1 MKSPLKDVKILDA
14 SRVLAGPYASMMLG
28 DLGADVVKVERPDG
42 GDQTREWGPPKVG
55 DQSAYYLSTNRN
67 KRSITINL
75 KTEEGREVFR
85 KLAEDSDV
93 IIENFRTGGM
103 EKFGLGYEDL
113 KKLNPSIIY
122 CSITGYG
129 ETGPWKNRPAYDIIL
144 QAEGGFM
151 SITGEEDGPPV
162 RIGVALVD
170 IITALYATQSILAAL
185 HERGDDE
192 EGQKIDVSM
201 FDCEISTLTYM
212 ANYYF
217 ATGQAPKR
225 NGSKHPTI
233 APYQAFETKDDYVI
247 IGAGSQAIWNR
258 FCEAIERD
266 DLKDDPRFEDNSKR
280 VENRE
285 ELESILIPL
294 FKKKTTAEWVSEM
307 KAKDVPATSV
317 NDMEEVFD
325 TNQVEAR
332 NMLRS
337 VNHPTIGE
345 LQSIG
350 IPIKLGK
357 TPGSI
362 RKHPPLLGEHNEEV
376 LQELGYGES
385 QIDELR
391 RAGAI

>member
-1 MKSPLKDVKILDA
+1 MKQPLSDVKILDA
-14 SRVLAGPYASMMLG
+14 SRVLAGPYASMTLG

-42 GDQTREWGPPKVG
+42 GDQTRDWGPPNIG

-75 KTEEGREVFR
+75 KTDEGREIFR

-93 IIENFRTGGM
+93 LIENFRTGGM
-103 EKFGLGYEDL
+103 EKFGVGYEDL
-113 KKLNPSIIY
+113 KKVNPSIIY

-129 ETGPWKNRPAYDIIL
+129 ESGPWKNRPAYDIIL

-151 SITGEEDGPPV
+151 SITGEEDGPPI

-185 HERGDDE
+185 HERGDGE

-217 ATGQAPKR
+217 ATGQSPER

-233 APYQAFETKDDYVI
+233 APYQAFETKDDYI
-247 IGAGSQAIWNR
+247 IVGAGSQGIWNR
-258 FCEAIERD
+258 FCEAIERE
-266 DLKDDPRFEDNSKR
+266 DLKDDPRFKDNSKR

-285 ELESILIPL
+285 ELEDILVPI
-294 FKKKTTAEWVSEM
+294 FKKKTTAEWVSVLE
-307 KAKDVPATSV
+307 AKDVPATSV

-332 NMLRS
+332 DMLKS
-337 VNHPTIGE
+337 IDHPTIGK

-362 RKHPPLLGEHNEEV
+362 RKHPPRMGEHNEEV
-376 LQELGYGES
+376 LQELGYQES
-385 QIDELR
+385 EIAELR